1 MLNSHDLDDGVHID
15 TTGRKLFLISL
26 EICRR
31 VDAYG
36 LEVVFKFFLT
46 MSVDKCKDLPLKIEG
61 CMFIA
66 KVIGQRFVHR
76 EPLHPEWTE
85 LAKKQLKGADPE
97 KKLTWHTP
105 EVMYKSNNILHT
117 GT

>member
-1 MLNSHDLDDGVHID
+1 
-15 TTGRKLFLISL
+15 
-26 EICRR
+26 
-31 VDAYG
+31 
-36 LEVVFKFFLT
+36 
-46 MSVDKCKDLPLKIEG
+46 
-61 CMFIA
+61 MFIE